1 MSRTFFWREL
11 RRQSA
16 AGAGMLILAVLL
28 FTGTLAFGNVHSLP
42 PITGFCLLIV
52 PALLGV
58 YAFGPDLEAG
68 QERFLAVLPLSRA
81 KLGALRLGTAAGVVL
96 AVDGLIFASFMAFA
110 PSLSGRESSDLAAW
124 FAGSLLLLPLGA
136 LLSVTLR
143 HTLAALGATLSLVA
157 LAPTLIKLF
166 EGAFYTRFDEVLI
179 SGLLGGWV
187 SAALWL
193 YGRTRALPPLRVA
206 VPLGA
211 AALVVG
217 FLPAPAYGAYRYLTE
232 DDAPYYGY
240 RGTYLLPSPSGEHLA
255 VLRSD
260 PRASW
265 AQAVGAWRLGDEAP
279 LLVGHGEPVFL
290 GDWLLAGAS
299 SVGEGLRRY
308 DLTNRKLETY
318 DARVVDIWERD
329 PQSTVAF
336 VEANY
341 RLAHYTPS
349 CNGLIVDRVGEDLWA
364 IPLVSRGGGAAPSYT
379 VQLHRSVEWSEVGYC
394 ALNLSQDTRWTPAEG
409 SVVESLVAGWAL
421 VRAPGGAVHL
431 EHVTRGDVVD
441 SRRDLP
447 AELRGSLLKL
457 VRVGASPILVGLTSS
472 EPPTLWWR
480 DLDQPGRGGRATLDE
495 LPEGRQLHL
504 VVPGRYLA
512 FHFRAGTGQRVYTWQ
527 LDGTSA
533 PTQLERFPTAW
544 GPTHDTHLYRQA
556 QTHYPAYVQTPDG
569 GSRVLELTELEVVRS
584 DLCWRSD
591 GLLLAIGRYTHEVR
605 AVNEDGSLGPARE
618 IGLPETWR
626 KP

>member
-11 RRQSA
+11 RRQAA
-16 AGAGMLILAVLL
+16 AGLGMLILAVLL
-28 FTGTLAFGNVHSLP
+28 LTGTLAFGNLHSLH

-110 PSLSGRESSDLAAW
+110 TELSGRESSDLAAW

-136 LLSVTLR
+136 LLSVTFR

-157 LAPTLIKLF
+157 LSPTLIDLF
-166 EGAFYTRFDEVLI
+166 EDLFYTRFDEVLI
-179 SGLLGGWV
+179 SGLLVGWV
-187 SAALWL
+187 GAALWL

-217 FLPAPAYGAYRYLTE
+217 FLPAPAYGAFRYLTE
-232 DDAPYYGY
+232 DDTPYYGY
-240 RGTYLLPSPSGEHLA
+240 RGTQLIAAPSGEHLA
-255 VLRSD
+255 VLRGD
-260 PRASW
+260 PRAGM
-265 AQAVGAWRLGDEAP
+265 AQAVGAWRLDDEAP
-279 LLVGHGEPVFL
+279 VLVGHGEPAFL

-299 SVGEGLRRY
+299 WEGEGLRCY
-308 DLTNRKLETY
+308 DLTSGELETY
-318 DARVVDIWERD
+318 EARIDDVWARD
-329 PQSTVAF
+329 PESTVPS
-336 VEANY
+336 VVANY
-341 RLAHYTPS
+341 RLSYYTPGCS
-349 CNGLIVDRVGEDLWA
+349 GLFVDRVGDDLWA
-364 IPLVSRGGGAAPSYT
+364 IPVTGREGGSAPAYA
-379 VQLHRSVEWSEVGYC
+379 VRLHRSVEWSDHGYC
-394 ALNLSQDTRWTPAEG
+394 AWNLTQDTRWAPAEG
-409 SVVESLVAGWAL
+409 SVVESLVCGWAL
-421 VRAPGGAVHL
+421 VRAPGGSVRL
-431 EHVTRGDVVD
+431 EHVARGDVLD

-457 VRVGASPILVGLTSS
+457 VRVGTRPVLVGLTSS

-480 DLDQPGRGGRATLDE
+480 DLDQPEREGRTTLDE
-495 LPEGRQLHL
+495 LEEGAQLRL
-504 VVPGRYLA
+504 DVPGQYLT
-512 FHFRAGTGQRVYTWQ
+512 FLYRAGTKQRIYTWQ

-533 PTQLERFPTAW
+533 PERLEQYPAAW
-544 GPTHDTHLYRQA
+544 GPTHDTHLFRQSM
-556 QTHYPAYVQTPDG
+556 THHPAYVQALDG
-569 GSRVLELTELEVVRS
+569 SSRVIDLEEIEVVRS
-584 DLCWRSD
+584 AFCWRSD
-591 GLLLAIGRYTHEVR
+591 GLLLATGLYTNEVR
-605 AVNEDGSLGPARE
+605 AVNEDGSLGWPHE

>member
-16 AGAGMLILAVLL
+16 AGVGMLTLAVLL
-28 FTGTLAFGNVHSLP
+28 LTGTLAFGNLHALP
-42 PITGFCLLIV
+42 PMAGFCLLIV

-81 KLGALRLGTAAGVVL
+81 KLGALRLATAAGVVL
-96 AVDGLIFASFMAFA
+96 AVDGLIFATFMAFA

-136 LLSVTLR
+136 LLSVTFR

-157 LAPTLIKLF
+157 LAPTLIDLF
-166 EGAFYTRFDEVLI
+166 EDVLYTRFDEVLI
-179 SGLLGGWV
+179 SGLLVGWV
-187 SAALWL
+187 GAALWL

-232 DDAPYYGY
+232 DTSRGY
-240 RGTYLLPSPSGEHLA
+240 RGIRLIPSPTGETLA
-255 VLRSD
+255 VTASD
-260 PRASW
+260 PRAGM
-265 AQAVGAWRLGDEAP
+265 AQAVGAWRVGDEAP
-279 LLVGHGEPVFL
+279 VFVGHGDPAFL

-299 SVGEGLRRY
+299 WEGEGLRRY
-308 DLTNRKLETY
+308 DLTSGELEIY
-318 DARVVDIWERD
+318 EAPLRNLWASDPERTA
-329 PQSTVAF
+329 PSVA
-336 VEANY
+336 AND
-341 RLAHYTPS
+341 RLSHYAPS
-349 CNGLIVDRVGEDLWA
+349 CSGLIVDRVGDDLWA
-364 IPLVSRGGGAAPSYT
+364 IPAAGREGGAAPAYT
-379 VQLHRSVEWSEVGYC
+379 IRLHRYLEWPKVGYC
-394 ALNLSQDTRWTPAEG
+394 ARNLSRDTRWTPGKG
-409 SVVESLVAGWAL
+409 SVVESLVGGWAL

-447 AELRGSLLKL
+447 AERRGSLLKL
-457 VRVGASPILVGLTSS
+457 VRAGTRPVLVGLTSS
-472 EPPTLWWR
+472 QPPVLWWQ
-480 DLDQPGRGGRATLDE
+480 DLEQPER
-495 LPEGRQLHL
+495 EGRTPLVDLEEDARVRL
-504 VVPGRYLA
+504 VVPGQYLA
-512 FHFRAGTGQRVYTWQ
+512 LLYWAGTEQRVYTWQ

-533 PTQLERFPTAW
+533 PERLKQYPTAW
-544 GPTHDTHLYRQA
+544 GPTYDTHLIRRA
-556 QTHYPAYVQTPDG
+556 QTHYPACVQTPDG
-569 GSRVLELTELEVVRS
+569 SSRVLELSEVEVVRS
-584 DLCWRSD
+584 EFCWRND
-591 GLLLAIGRYTHEVR
+591 GLLLAIKDYSEEVR
-605 AVNEDGSLGPARE
+605 PVNEDGSLGPVHDL
-618 IGLPETWR
+618 GLPETWR